1 MEVHWIGSTHKKDE
15 WIAADSLTTLDE
27 GAEDTDVPQ
36 LECYSPFNI
45 HEELAY
51 RIKAA
56 LTSGT
61 KDSVEVK
68 IELPFD
74 PIIYTG
80 GLQQQGKFLRR
91 WERNN
96 IYGIKKYSD
105 LIPLLG
111 EKWHIRILNEH
122 MNFCY
127 VNLETVSFYLRR
139 KQSLIEYS
147 PDGVKQE
154 FHGGFY
160 LVFRFVRMDGVRR
173 QLASVLQETE

>member
-1 MEVHWIGSTHKKDE
+1 MAYNLRDQGAKNYKQLEEVSLTQAQRVKAADPNALYRIKVLERRDDHVKVHWIGYTHKNDE

-27 GAEDTDVPQ
+27 GAEGTDVLQ
-36 LECYSPFNI
+36 LERYSPFNI

-80 GLQQQGKFLRR
+80 GLQQQGKFLKR
-91 WERNN
+91 WGRNN
-96 IYGIKKYSD
+96 IQ
-105 LIPLLG
+105 
-111 EKWHIRILNEH
+111 EN
-122 MNFCY
+122 
-127 VNLETVSFYLRR
+127 R
-139 KQSLIEYS
+139 KTL
-147 PDGVKQE
+147 K
-154 FHGGFY
+154 
-160 LVFRFVRMDGVRR
+160 M
-173 QLASVLQETE
+173 